1 MCGFSD
7 DQTSKSVEEA
17 EALEQPQPDEEQAD
31 AGADE
36 HVIIGRAELEALQ
49 KRAEEGDQYLDM
61 LQRARADLSNYQKR
75 ARKEMDSRRGET
87 VQGVA
92 LDLLPI
98 LDDFARAIASVGGD
112 PRPEDYQAFADGVRM
127 IEEQLYK
134 ALAQHKI
141 EPIDA
146 KGQPFDPTYHEA
158 VMQQPSEEH
167 EPGTVMEELRR
178 GFVIEDR
185 VLRASQVIVAAAP
198 PEPETDGSS

>member
-7 DQTSKSVEEA
+7 NQTDESVEEPQTV
-17 EALEQPQPDEEQAD
+17 EQPGEEQTD
-31 AGADE
+31 GGAEE
-36 HVIIGRAELEALQ
+36 HVIIGRAELEAIQ
-49 KRAEEGDQYLDM
+49 KKAEEGTQYLDM

-75 ARKEMDSRRGET
+75 ARKEIASRRGET
-87 VQGVA
+87 VQDVA

-98 LDDFARAIASVGGD
+98 LDDFARAIASVSGE
-112 PRPEDYQAFADGVRM
+112 PRLEDYQAFADGVRM

-141 EPIDA
+141 EPIEA
-146 KGQPFDPTYHEA
+146 KGQPFDPAYHEA
-158 VMQQPSEEH
+158 VMQQPSEGH

-178 GFVIEDR
+178 GYVIEDR

-198 PEPETDGSS
+198 PEPDADGSG

>member
-7 DQTSKSVEEA
+7 DQTSESVEEPQA
-17 EALEQPQPDEEQAD
+17 VEQPQSDEEQTD
-31 AGADE
+31 GGADE

-49 KRAEEGDQYLDM
+49 KRAEECDQYLDM

-75 ARKEMDSRRGET
+75 VRKEMDSRRGET
-87 VQGVA
+87 VQDVA

-98 LDDFARAIASVGGD
+98 LDDFARAIASVGDD
-112 PRPEDYQAFADGVRM
+112 PRLEDYQAFADGVRM
-127 IEEQLYK
+127 VEEQLYK

-141 EPIDA
+141 EPLAA
-146 KGQPFDPTYHEA
+146 KGQPFDPAYHEA

-198 PEPETDGSS
+198 PEPEADGSS